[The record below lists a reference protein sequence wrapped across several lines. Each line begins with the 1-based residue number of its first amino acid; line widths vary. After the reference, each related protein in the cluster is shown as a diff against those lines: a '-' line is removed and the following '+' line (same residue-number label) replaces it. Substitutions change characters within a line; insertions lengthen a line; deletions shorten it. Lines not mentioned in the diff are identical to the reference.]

1 MYREIVIVLRA
12 IANELSIR
20 DYLNRE
26 KEIIVD
32 KKLV

>member
-26 KEIIVD
+26 KKIAVG